1 MELSI
6 RTESRD
12 TVSIVYPEG
21 FINAHTVSQFE
32 QVLKDMVTGQKY
44 HMVINCHEL
53 QYISSAGLGALMGVI
68 EEVRDNDGDIRLCGM
83 SESVFNVFDILG
95 FTELY
100 QIFDDEDRAIQSF
113 GA

>member
-6 RTESRD
+6 RTESKNA
-12 TVSIVYPEG
+12 VSIVYPEG

-32 QVLKDMVTGQKY
+32 QVLKEMVTGKNFQ
-44 HMVINCHEL
+44 MIINCGSL

-68 EEVRDNDGDIRLCGM
+68 EEVRDNEGDIRLCGM

-113 GA
+113 GV

>member
-6 RTESRD
+6 RTD
-12 TVSIVYPEG
+12 TNNNVSIIHVEG
-21 FINAHTVSQFE
+21 FINAHTVNQFE
-32 QVLKDMVTGQKY
+32 NTLKEQVENKSYRLV
-44 HMVINCHEL
+44 VNCQDL

-68 EEVRDNDGDIRLCGM
+68 EEVRENAGDIRLCSM

-100 QIFDDEDRAIQSF
+100 QIFDDLEHAVQSF
-113 GA
+113 QS

>member
-6 RTESRD
+6 RTD
-12 TVSIVYPEG
+12 MHNNVTIVHVEG
-21 FINAHTVSQFE
+21 FINAHTVNQFE
-32 QVLKDMVTGQKY
+32 STLKEQVENKSYRLV
-44 HMVINCHEL
+44 VNCSDL

-68 EEVRDNDGDIRLCGM
+68 EEVRENGGDIRLSGM

-100 QIFDDEDRAIQSF
+100 QIFDDLDHAVQSF
-113 GA
+113 QS